1 MPLERE
7 QVKAIILQE
16 LPAILEQDA
25 DVRQLI
31 LRLAQQHFANR
42 GETESRFDRVL
53 EELRRD
59 REEQNRKWDEN
70 QRALKA
76 MQDEANRKW
85 EEQNRR
91 WEEQNR
97 KWDENQRALKAAQDE
112 ARRTWDENQRALKA
126 MQDEANRKWE
136 EQNRKWDENQ
146 RALKAAQDEARRTWD
161 ENQRALKAAQ
171 DEARRT
177 WDENQR
183 ALKAAQDE
191 ANRKWEEQNR
201 KWDEN
206 QRALKA
212 AQDEARRTW
221 DENQRALK
229 AMQDE
234 ANRKWEEDH
243 REIMAMIRRMEALDR
258 KYDSTI
264 GALGARWGLYSEQ
277 SFRNALRGILTGF
290 FNLEVINVIEYDDT
304 GAVFGRPDQIELDLI
319 IKNGLLIICE
329 IKSSVSKA
337 DVYAFERKARWYEQR
352 HARQADRLM
361 IISPMIDARAR
372 EAARRLQ
379 IDMYS
384 FAEEAG
390 EALSGE
396 AERSDR
402 ATNADC

>member
-7 QVKAIILQE
+7 HVKAIILQE

-25 DVRQLI
+25 EVRQLI

-97 KWDENQRALKAAQDE
+97 KWDENQRALTAAQDE

-183 ALKAAQDE
+183 ALKAMQDE

-206 QRALKA
+206 QRALTA

-234 ANRKWEEDH
+234 ANRKWDEDH

-290 FNLEVINVIEYDDT
+290 FNIEVINVIEYDDT

-361 IISPMIDARAR
+361 IISPMVDARAR

>member
-7 QVKAIILQE
+7 HVKAIILQE

-31 LRLAQQHFANR
+31 LRLAQQHFADR

-53 EELRRD
+53 GELRRD
-59 REEQNRKWDEN
+59 REEQNRKWEENQRVLKAMQDEANRKWEEQNRKWEEN

-85 EEQNRR
+85 D
-91 WEEQNR
+91 EQNR

-112 ARRTWDENQRALKA
+112 ARRTWDENQRTLKA
-126 MQDEANRKWE
+126 MQDEANRRWD
-136 EQNRKWDENQ
+136 EQNRK
-146 RALKAAQDEARRTWD
+146 
-161 ENQRALKAAQ
+161 
-171 DEARRT
+171 
-177 WDENQR
+177 
-183 ALKAAQDE
+183 
-191 ANRKWEEQNR
+191 
-201 KWDEN
+201 
-206 QRALKA
+206 
-212 AQDEARRTW
+212 W

-290 FNLEVINVIEYDDT
+290 FNIEVINVIEYDDT

-396 AERSDR
+396 AKRSDR

>member
-161 ENQRALKAAQ
+161 ENQRAL
-171 DEARRT
+171 T
-177 WDENQR
+177 
-183 ALKAAQDE
+183 
-191 ANRKWEEQNR
+191 
-201 KWDEN
+201 
-206 QRALKA
+206 A

-234 ANRKWEEDH
+234 ANRKWEEQNRKWDENQRALTAAQDEARRTWDENQRALKAMQDEANRKWDEDH
-243 REIMAMIRRMEALDR
+243 QEIMAMIRRMEALDR

-361 IISPMIDARAR
+361 IISPMVDARAR

>member
-7 QVKAIILQE
+7 HVKAIILQE

-25 DVRQLI
+25 EVRQLI

-59 REEQNRKWDEN
+59 REEQ
-70 QRALKA
+70 
-76 MQDEANRKW
+76 
-85 EEQNRR
+85 
-91 WEEQNR
+91 
-97 KWDENQRALKAAQDE
+97 
-112 ARRTWDENQRALKA
+112 RRTWDENQRALKA
-126 MQDEANRKWE
+126 MQDEANRKWD

-290 FNLEVINVIEYDDT
+290 FNIEVINVIEYDDT

>member
-7 QVKAIILQE
+7 HVKAIILQE

-25 DVRQLI
+25 EVRQLI

-136 EQNRKWDENQ
+136 E
-146 RALKAAQDEARRTWD
+146 
-161 ENQRALKAAQ
+161 
-171 DEARRT
+171 
-177 WDENQR
+177 
-183 ALKAAQDE
+183 
-191 ANRKWEEQNR
+191 
-201 KWDEN
+201 
-206 QRALKA
+206 
-212 AQDEARRTW
+212 
-221 DENQRALK
+221 
-229 AMQDE
+229 
-234 ANRKWEEDH
+234 DH

-290 FNLEVINVIEYDDT
+290 FNIEVINVIEYDDT

>member
-7 QVKAIILQE
+7 HVKAIILQE

-25 DVRQLI
+25 EVRQLI

-59 REEQNRKWDEN
+59 REEQ
-70 QRALKA
+70 
-76 MQDEANRKW
+76 
-85 EEQNRR
+85 
-91 WEEQNR
+91 
-97 KWDENQRALKAAQDE
+97 
-112 ARRTWDENQRALKA
+112 RRTWDENQRALKA

-146 RALKAAQDEARRTWD
+146 RALKAAQDEANRR
-161 ENQRALKAAQ
+161 
-171 DEARRT
+171 
-177 WDENQR
+177 
-183 ALKAAQDE
+183 
-191 ANRKWEEQNR
+191 WEEQNR

-206 QRALKA
+206 QRALI
-212 AQDEARRTW
+212 
-221 DENQRALK
+221 

-290 FNLEVINVIEYDDT
+290 FNIEVINVIEYDDT

-372 EAARRLQ
+372 ETARRLQ

-396 AERSDR
+396 EERSDR

>member
-7 QVKAIILQE
+7 HVKAIILQE

-25 DVRQLI
+25 EVRQLI

-290 FNLEVINVIEYDDT
+290 FNIEVINVIEYDDT

-361 IISPMIDARAR
+361 IISPMVDARAR

-402 ATNADC
+402 ATDADC

>member
-7 QVKAIILQE
+7 HVKAIILQE

-59 REEQNRKWDEN
+59 R
-70 QRALKA
+70 
-76 MQDEANRKW
+76 
-85 EEQNRR
+85 
-91 WEEQNR
+91 EEQNR

-212 AQDEARRTW
+212 
-221 DENQRALK
+221 
-229 AMQDE
+229 MQDE

-290 FNLEVINVIEYDDT
+290 FNIEVINVIEYDDT

>member
-7 QVKAIILQE
+7 HVKAIILQE

-59 REEQNRKWDEN
+59 REEQ
-70 QRALKA
+70 
-76 MQDEANRKW
+76 
-85 EEQNRR
+85 RR
-91 WEEQNR
+91 T
-97 KWDENQRALKAAQDE
+97 WDENQRALKAAQDE

-183 ALKAAQDE
+183 ALKAMQDE

-206 QRALKA
+206 QRALTA

-290 FNLEVINVIEYDDT
+290 FNIEVINVIEYDDT

-361 IISPMIDARAR
+361 IISPMVDARAR

-390 EALSGE
+390 EALSRE

>member
-7 QVKAIILQE
+7 HVKAIILQE

-290 FNLEVINVIEYDDT
+290 FNIEVINVIEYDDT

-361 IISPMIDARAR
+361 IISPMVDARAR

>member
-7 QVKAIILQE
+7 HVKAIILQE

-31 LRLAQQHFANR
+31 LRLAQQHFADR

-53 EELRRD
+53 GELRRD
-59 REEQNRKWDEN
+59 REEQNRKWEEN
-70 QRALKA
+70 QRV
-76 MQDEANRKW
+76 
-85 EEQNRR
+85 
-91 WEEQNR
+91 
-97 KWDENQRALKAAQDE
+97 
-112 ARRTWDENQRALKA
+112 LKA

-136 EQNRKWDENQ
+136 EQNRKWEENQ
-146 RALKAAQDEARRTWD
+146 RALKAMQDEANRKWDEQNRKWD

-212 AQDEARRTW
+212 
-221 DENQRALK
+221 
-229 AMQDE
+229 MQDE
-234 ANRKWEEDH
+234 ANRKWEEDY
-243 REIMAMIRRMEALDR
+243 REIMAMIRRVEALDR

-361 IISPMIDARAR
+361 IISPMVDARAR

-390 EALSGE
+390 EALSRE

-402 ATNADC
+402 ATDADC

>member
-1 MPLERE
+1 VPLERE
-7 QVKAIILQE
+7 HVKAIILQE

-25 DVRQLI
+25 EVRQLI

-76 MQDEANRKW
+76 TQDEANRKW
-85 EEQNRR
+85 EEQNR
-91 WEEQNR
+91 
-97 KWDENQRALKAAQDE
+97 K
-112 ARRTWDENQRALKA
+112 WDENQRALKA

-136 EQNRKWDENQ
+136 EQNRKWDENQRTLKAMQDEANRKWDENQ

-183 ALKAAQDE
+183 TLKAMQDE
-191 ANRKWEEQNR
+191 ANRRWDEQNR
-201 KWDEN
+201 K
-206 QRALKA
+206 
-212 AQDEARRTW
+212 W

-290 FNLEVINVIEYDDT
+290 FNIEVINVIEYDDT

-390 EALSGE
+390 EALSRE

-402 ATNADC
+402 ATDADC

>member
-42 GETESRFDRVL
+42 GKTESRFDRVL

-85 EEQNRR
+85 EEQNR
-91 WEEQNR
+91 
-97 KWDENQRALKAAQDE
+97 KWDENQRALKAA
-112 ARRTWDENQRALKA
+112 
-126 MQDEANRKWE
+126 
-136 EQNRKWDENQ
+136 
-146 RALKAAQDEARRTWD
+146 
-161 ENQRALKAAQ
+161 
-171 DEARRT
+171 
-177 WDENQR
+177 
-183 ALKAAQDE
+183 
-191 ANRKWEEQNR
+191 
-201 KWDEN
+201 
-206 QRALKA
+206 
-212 AQDEARRTW
+212 
-221 DENQRALK
+221 
-229 AMQDE
+229 QDE

-304 GAVFGRPDQIELDLI
+304 GTVFGRPDQIELDLI

-361 IISPMIDARAR
+361 IISPMVDARAR

-390 EALSGE
+390 EALSRE
-396 AERSDR
+396 AERSDH
-402 ATNADC
+402 ATDADC

>member
-42 GETESRFDRVL
+42 GETENRFDRVL

-59 REEQNRKWDEN
+59 RQEQRRTWDENQRTLKAIQDEANRRWDEN

-85 EEQNRR
+85 D
-91 WEEQNR
+91 EQNR

-112 ARRTWDENQRALKA
+112 ARRTWDENQRTLKA
-126 MQDEANRKWE
+126 MQDEANRRWD
-136 EQNRKWDENQ
+136 EQNRK
-146 RALKAAQDEARRTWD
+146 
-161 ENQRALKAAQ
+161 
-171 DEARRT
+171 
-177 WDENQR
+177 
-183 ALKAAQDE
+183 
-191 ANRKWEEQNR
+191 
-201 KWDEN
+201 
-206 QRALKA
+206 
-212 AQDEARRTW
+212 W

-264 GALGARWGLYSEQ
+264 GALGAHWGLYSEQ

>member
-7 QVKAIILQE
+7 HVKAIILQE

-25 DVRQLI
+25 EVRQLI

-112 ARRTWDENQRALKA
+112 ARRTWDENQRALTA

-146 RALKAAQDEARRTWD
+146 RALTAAQDEARRTWD
-161 ENQRALKAAQ
+161 ENQRALTAM
-171 DEARRT
+171 
-177 WDENQR
+177 
-183 ALKAAQDE
+183 QDE

-206 QRALKA
+206 QRALTA

-234 ANRKWEEDH
+234 ANRKWDEDH
-243 REIMAMIRRMEALDR
+243 QEIMAMIRRMEALDR

-290 FNLEVINVIEYDDT
+290 FNIEVINVIEYDDT

-361 IISPMIDARAR
+361 IISPMVDARAR

>member
-7 QVKAIILQE
+7 HVKAIILQE

-59 REEQNRKWDEN
+59 REEQRRTWDEN

-76 MQDEANRKW
+76 MQDEANR
-85 EEQNRR
+85 R
-91 WEEQNR
+91 
-97 KWDENQRALKAAQDE
+97 WDENQRALTAAQDE

-126 MQDEANRKWE
+126 MQDEANRKW
-136 EQNRKWDENQ
+136 D
-146 RALKAAQDEARRTWD
+146 
-161 ENQRALKAAQ
+161 
-171 DEARRT
+171 
-177 WDENQR
+177 
-183 ALKAAQDE
+183 
-191 ANRKWEEQNR
+191 
-201 KWDEN
+201 
-206 QRALKA
+206 
-212 AQDEARRTW
+212 
-221 DENQRALK
+221 
-229 AMQDE
+229 
-234 ANRKWEEDH
+234 EDH
-243 REIMAMIRRMEALDR
+243 QEIMAMIRRMEALDR

-361 IISPMIDARAR
+361 IISPMVDARAR

-402 ATNADC
+402 ATNVDC

>member
-7 QVKAIILQE
+7 HVKAIILQE

-42 GETESRFDRVL
+42 GETENRFDRVL
-53 EELRRD
+53 EELRHD
-59 REEQNRKWDEN
+59 REEQRRMWDEN

-85 EEQNRR
+85 
-91 WEEQNR
+91 
-97 KWDENQRALKAAQDE
+97 
-112 ARRTWDENQRALKA
+112 DENQRALKA
-126 MQDEANRKWE
+126 M
-136 EQNRKWDENQ
+136 
-146 RALKAAQDEARRTWD
+146 
-161 ENQRALKAAQ
+161 
-171 DEARRT
+171 
-177 WDENQR
+177 
-183 ALKAAQDE
+183 QDE

-361 IISPMIDARAR
+361 IISPMVDARAR

-390 EALSGE
+390 EALSRE

-402 ATNADC
+402 ATDADC

>member
-7 QVKAIILQE
+7 HVKAIILQE

-59 REEQNRKWDEN
+59 REEQ
-70 QRALKA
+70 
-76 MQDEANRKW
+76 
-85 EEQNRR
+85 RR
-91 WEEQNR
+91 T
-97 KWDENQRALKAAQDE
+97 WDENQRALKAAQDE

-126 MQDEANRKWE
+126 MQDEANR
-136 EQNRKWDENQ
+136 RWDENQ
-146 RALKAAQDEARRTWD
+146 RALKAM
-161 ENQRALKAAQ
+161 
-171 DEARRT
+171 
-177 WDENQR
+177 
-183 ALKAAQDE
+183 QDE
-191 ANRKWEEQNR
+191 ANRRWEEQNR
-201 KWDEN
+201 K
-206 QRALKA
+206 
-212 AQDEARRTW
+212 W

-234 ANRKWEEDH
+234 ANRKWDEDH
-243 REIMAMIRRMEALDR
+243 QEIMAMIRRMEALDR

-361 IISPMIDARAR
+361 IISPMVDARAR

>member
-7 QVKAIILQE
+7 HVKAIILQE

-42 GETESRFDRVL
+42 GETENRFDRVL
-53 EELRRD
+53 EELRHD
-59 REEQNRKWDEN
+59 REEQRRMWDEN

-76 MQDEANRKW
+76 MQDEANRK
-85 EEQNRR
+85 
-91 WEEQNR
+91 
-97 KWDENQRALKAAQDE
+97 
-112 ARRTWDENQRALKA
+112 WDENQRALKA

-146 RALKAAQDEARRTWD
+146 RALKAMQDEANRRWD
-161 ENQRALKAAQ
+161 ENQRALKAMQ

-212 AQDEARRTW
+212 MQDEANRKWDENQRALTAAQDEARRTW
-221 DENQRALK
+221 NENQRALK

-234 ANRKWEEDH
+234 ANRKWDEDH

-361 IISPMIDARAR
+361 IISPMVDARAR

-390 EALSGE
+390 EALSRE

-402 ATNADC
+402 ATDADC

>member
-7 QVKAIILQE
+7 HVKAIILQE

-42 GETESRFDRVL
+42 GETENRFDRVL

-59 REEQNRKWDEN
+59 REEQRRTWDEN
-70 QRALKA
+70 QRTLKA
-76 MQDEANRKW
+76 MQDEANR
-85 EEQNRR
+85 R
-91 WEEQNR
+91 WDEQNR
-97 KWDENQRALKAAQDE
+97 KWDENQRALK
-112 ARRTWDENQRALKA
+112 T

-146 RALKAAQDEARRTWD
+146 RALKAAQDEAC
-161 ENQRALKAAQ
+161 
-171 DEARRT
+171 RT

-201 KWDEN
+201 K
-206 QRALKA
+206 
-212 AQDEARRTW
+212 W

-361 IISPMIDARAR
+361 IISPMVDARAR

-390 EALSGE
+390 EALSRE

>member
-1 MPLERE
+1 M
-7 QVKAIILQE
+7 
-16 LPAILEQDA
+16 
-25 DVRQLI
+25 
-31 LRLAQQHFANR
+31 
-42 GETESRFDRVL
+42 
-53 EELRRD
+53 
-59 REEQNRKWDEN
+59 
-70 QRALKA
+70 
-76 MQDEANRKW
+76 
-85 EEQNRR
+85 
-91 WEEQNR
+91 
-97 KWDENQRALKAAQDE
+97 
-112 ARRTWDENQRALKA
+112 
-126 MQDEANRKWE
+126 
-136 EQNRKWDENQ
+136 
-146 RALKAAQDEARRTWD
+146 
-161 ENQRALKAAQ
+161 
-171 DEARRT
+171 
-177 WDENQR
+177 
-183 ALKAAQDE
+183 QDE

-290 FNLEVINVIEYDDT
+290 FNIEVINVIEYDDT

-361 IISPMIDARAR
+361 IISPMVDARAR

-390 EALSGE
+390 EALSRE

>member
-7 QVKAIILQE
+7 HVKAIILQE

-59 REEQNRKWDEN
+59 REEQ
-70 QRALKA
+70 
-76 MQDEANRKW
+76 
-85 EEQNRR
+85 
-91 WEEQNR
+91 
-97 KWDENQRALKAAQDE
+97 
-112 ARRTWDENQRALKA
+112 RRTWDENQRALT
-126 MQDEANRKWE
+126 
-136 EQNRKWDENQ
+136 
-146 RALKAAQDEARRTWD
+146 AAQDEARRTWD

-177 WDENQR
+177 WN
-183 ALKAAQDE
+183 
-191 ANRKWEEQNR
+191 
-201 KWDEN
+201 
-206 QRALKA
+206 
-212 AQDEARRTW
+212 
-221 DENQRALK
+221 ENQRALK

-234 ANRKWEEDH
+234 ANRKWDEDH
-243 REIMAMIRRMEALDR
+243 QEIMAMIRRMEALDR

-361 IISPMIDARAR
+361 IISPMVDARAR

-402 ATNADC
+402 ATNVDC

>member
-7 QVKAIILQE
+7 HVKAIILQE

-31 LRLAQQHFANR
+31 LRLAQQHFADR

-53 EELRRD
+53 GELRRD
-59 REEQNRKWDEN
+59 REEQNRKWEENQRVLKAMQDEANRKWEEQNRKWEEN

-85 EEQNRR
+85 D
-91 WEEQNR
+91 EQNR

-112 ARRTWDENQRALKA
+112 ARRTWDENQRTLKA
-126 MQDEANRKWE
+126 MQDEANRRWD
-136 EQNRKWDENQ
+136 EQNRK
-146 RALKAAQDEARRTWD
+146 
-161 ENQRALKAAQ
+161 
-171 DEARRT
+171 
-177 WDENQR
+177 
-183 ALKAAQDE
+183 
-191 ANRKWEEQNR
+191 
-201 KWDEN
+201 
-206 QRALKA
+206 
-212 AQDEARRTW
+212 W

-290 FNLEVINVIEYDDT
+290 FNIEVINVIEYDDT

-390 EALSGE
+390 EALSRE

-402 ATNADC
+402 ATDADC

>member
-7 QVKAIILQE
+7 HVKAIILQE

-25 DVRQLI
+25 EVRQLI

-59 REEQNRKWDEN
+59 REEQ
-70 QRALKA
+70 
-76 MQDEANRKW
+76 
-85 EEQNRR
+85 RR
-91 WEEQNR
+91 T
-97 KWDENQRALKAAQDE
+97 WDENQRALKAAQDE

-183 ALKAAQDE
+183 ALKAMQDE

-206 QRALKA
+206 QRALTA

-234 ANRKWEEDH
+234 ANRKWDEDH
-243 REIMAMIRRMEALDR
+243 QEIMAMIRRMEALDR

-361 IISPMIDARAR
+361 IISPMVDARAR

>member
-7 QVKAIILQE
+7 HVKAIILQE

-25 DVRQLI
+25 EVRQLI

-91 WEEQNR
+91 
-97 KWDENQRALKAAQDE
+97 
-112 ARRTWDENQRALKA
+112 
-126 MQDEANRKWE
+126 
-136 EQNRKWDENQ
+136 
-146 RALKAAQDEARRTWD
+146 
-161 ENQRALKAAQ
+161 
-171 DEARRT
+171 
-177 WDENQR
+177 
-183 ALKAAQDE
+183 
-191 ANRKWEEQNR
+191 WEEQNR

>member
-1 MPLERE
+1 VCWKNCAVTGKNNAARGTKISAPS
-7 QVKAIILQE
+7 KPCKTKPTADGTNKTADGKNKTANGTKISAPSK
-16 LPAILEQDA
+16 PAQDEA
-25 DVRQLI
+25 
-31 LRLAQQHFANR
+31 
-42 GETESRFDRVL
+42 
-53 EELRRD
+53 RRS
-59 REEQNRKWDEN
+59 WDEN
-70 QRALKA
+70 QRAL
-76 MQDEANRKW
+76 
-85 EEQNRR
+85 
-91 WEEQNR
+91 
-97 KWDENQRALKAAQDE
+97 
-112 ARRTWDENQRALKA
+112 T
-126 MQDEANRKWE
+126 
-136 EQNRKWDENQ
+136 
-146 RALKAAQDEARRTWD
+146 
-161 ENQRALKAAQ
+161 AAQ

-201 KWDEN
+201 K
-206 QRALKA
+206 
-212 AQDEARRTW
+212 W

-361 IISPMIDARAR
+361 IISPMVDARAR

-390 EALSGE
+390 EALSRE

-402 ATNADC
+402 ATDADC

>member
-7 QVKAIILQE
+7 HVKAIILQE

-31 LRLAQQHFANR
+31 LRLAQQHFADR

-53 EELRRD
+53 GELRRD
-59 REEQNRKWDEN
+59 REEQNRKWEEN
-70 QRALKA
+70 QRV
-76 MQDEANRKW
+76 
-85 EEQNRR
+85 
-91 WEEQNR
+91 
-97 KWDENQRALKAAQDE
+97 
-112 ARRTWDENQRALKA
+112 LKA

-136 EQNRKWDENQ
+136 EQNRKWEENQ
-146 RALKAAQDEARRTWD
+146 RALKAMQDEANRKWDEQNRKWD

-201 KWDEN
+201 K
-206 QRALKA
+206 
-212 AQDEARRTW
+212 W

-290 FNLEVINVIEYDDT
+290 FNIEVINVIEYDDT

>member
-7 QVKAIILQE
+7 HVKAIILQE

-59 REEQNRKWDEN
+59 REEQ
-70 QRALKA
+70 
-76 MQDEANRKW
+76 
-85 EEQNRR
+85 RR
-91 WEEQNR
+91 T
-97 KWDENQRALKAAQDE
+97 WDENQRALKAAQDE

-146 RALKAAQDEARRTWD
+146 RALTAAQDEARRTWD
-161 ENQRALKAAQ
+161 ENQRALKAM
-171 DEARRT
+171 
-177 WDENQR
+177 
-183 ALKAAQDE
+183 QDE
-191 ANRKWEEQNR
+191 ANRR
-201 KWDEN
+201 
-206 QRALKA
+206 
-212 AQDEARRTW
+212 W

-290 FNLEVINVIEYDDT
+290 FNIEVINVIEYDDT

>member
-7 QVKAIILQE
+7 HVKAIILQE

-31 LRLAQQHFANR
+31 LRLAQQHFADR

-53 EELRRD
+53 GELRRD
-59 REEQNRKWDEN
+59 REEQNRKWEENQRVLKAMQDEANRKWEEQNRKWEEN

-85 EEQNRR
+85 D
-91 WEEQNR
+91 EQNR

-112 ARRTWDENQRALKA
+112 ARRTWDENQRTLKA
-126 MQDEANRKWE
+126 MQDEANRRWD
-136 EQNRKWDENQ
+136 EQNRK
-146 RALKAAQDEARRTWD
+146 
-161 ENQRALKAAQ
+161 
-171 DEARRT
+171 
-177 WDENQR
+177 
-183 ALKAAQDE
+183 
-191 ANRKWEEQNR
+191 
-201 KWDEN
+201 
-206 QRALKA
+206 
-212 AQDEARRTW
+212 W

-264 GALGARWGLYSEQ
+264 GALGAHWGLYSEQ

-402 ATNADC
+402 ASNADC

>member
-42 GETESRFDRVL
+42 GETENRFDRVL

-59 REEQNRKWDEN
+59 RQEQRRTWDENQRTLKAIQDEANRRWDEN

-85 EEQNRR
+85 
-91 WEEQNR
+91 
-97 KWDENQRALKAAQDE
+97 D
-112 ARRTWDENQRALKA
+112 
-126 MQDEANRKWE
+126 
-136 EQNRKWDENQ
+136 
-146 RALKAAQDEARRTWD
+146 
-161 ENQRALKAAQ
+161 
-171 DEARRT
+171 
-177 WDENQR
+177 
-183 ALKAAQDE
+183 
-191 ANRKWEEQNR
+191 EQNR

-290 FNLEVINVIEYDDT
+290 FNIEVINVIEYDDT

>member
-59 REEQNRKWDEN
+59 REEQRRTWDEN
-70 QRALKA
+70 QRTLKA
-76 MQDEANRKW
+76 MQDEANRRW
-85 EEQNRR
+85 DEQNRR
-91 WEEQNR
+91 
-97 KWDENQRALKAAQDE
+97 
-112 ARRTWDENQRALKA
+112 
-126 MQDEANRKWE
+126 WE

-212 AQDEARRTW
+212 
-221 DENQRALK
+221 
-229 AMQDE
+229 MQDE
-234 ANRKWEEDH
+234 ANRKWEEDY
-243 REIMAMIRRMEALDR
+243 REIMAMIRRVEALDR

-319 IKNGLLIICE
+319 IKNGLLIICG

-361 IISPMIDARAR
+361 IISPMVDARAR

-390 EALSGE
+390 EALSRE

-402 ATNADC
+402 ATDADC

>member
-7 QVKAIILQE
+7 HVKAIILQE

-25 DVRQLI
+25 EVRQLI

-146 RALKAAQDEARRTWD
+146 RALT
-161 ENQRALKAAQ
+161 
-171 DEARRT
+171 
-177 WDENQR
+177 
-183 ALKAAQDE
+183 
-191 ANRKWEEQNR
+191 
-201 KWDEN
+201 
-206 QRALKA
+206 A

-234 ANRKWEEDH
+234 ANRKWEEQNRKWDENQRALTAAQDEARRTWDENQRALKAMQDEANRKWDEDH
-243 REIMAMIRRMEALDR
+243 QEIMAMIRRMEALDR

>member
-7 QVKAIILQE
+7 HVKAIILQE

-31 LRLAQQHFANR
+31 LRLAQQHFADR

-53 EELRRD
+53 GELRRD
-59 REEQNRKWDEN
+59 REEQNRKWEENQRVLKAMQDEANRKWEEQNRKWEEN

-85 EEQNRR
+85 D
-91 WEEQNR
+91 EQNR

-112 ARRTWDENQRALKA
+112 ARRTWDENQRTLKA
-126 MQDEANRKWE
+126 MQDEANRRWD
-136 EQNRKWDENQ
+136 EQNRK
-146 RALKAAQDEARRTWD
+146 
-161 ENQRALKAAQ
+161 
-171 DEARRT
+171 
-177 WDENQR
+177 
-183 ALKAAQDE
+183 
-191 ANRKWEEQNR
+191 
-201 KWDEN
+201 
-206 QRALKA
+206 
-212 AQDEARRTW
+212 W

-290 FNLEVINVIEYDDT
+290 FNIEVINVIEYDDT